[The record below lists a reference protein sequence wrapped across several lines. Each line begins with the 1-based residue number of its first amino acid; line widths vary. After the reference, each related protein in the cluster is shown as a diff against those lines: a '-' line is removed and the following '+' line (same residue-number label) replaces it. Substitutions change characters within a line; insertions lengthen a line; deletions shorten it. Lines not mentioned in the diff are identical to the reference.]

1 MVTLTEILFS
11 EKSISAKDKSERY
24 AKKVRTDVLPLLVHQ
39 AKFILD
45 LMDKKKRPT
54 NKDVLNQMDYYMSKY
69 KGVNPIESTDS
80 YGVSLVLGYLL
91 KDEEKAAA
99 AKRYYRSLIDAW
111 MKSRA

>member
-1 MVTLTEILFS
+1 
-11 EKSISAKDKSERY
+11 
-24 AKKVRTDVLPLLVHQ
+24 
-39 AKFILD
+39 
-45 LMDKKKRPT
+45 
-54 NKDVLNQMDYYMSKY
+54 MDYYMSKY

-80 YGVSLVLGYLL
+80 YGVSLILGYLL